1 MTRREVASSFK
12 GLEIDTC
19 RFANLPEKRRTH
31 WALMKGKD
39 EKLCVVKAGAGRT
52 NRVHRMDAGWSPEAF
67 EVCRAEGR

>member
-31 WALMKGKD
+31 WALMK
-39 EKLCVVKAGAGRT
+39 EKMKNCVWLKPEAGRT

-67 EVCRAEGR
+67 EVCWAEGR